1 MSHAV
6 TDPSSTVP
14 MVGASGA
21 ISGVLGA
28 YVLLFPRTRVLV

>member
-1 MSHAV
+1 MSP
-6 TDPSSTVP
+6 DSRIP

-28 YVLLFPRTRVLV
+28 YLFLFPHATGL